1 LRTIDVIDLF
11 SKQFI
16 NTEFY
21 INIECYIVPATI
33 FLSLLMIIV
42 VVIMVSYAFL
52 FIKKKVLVE
61 SENYIIYSMSSSLYW
76 TCGLNEIWNENLY
89 FLPVFISFTLISFVY
104 CLYDVELTCLS
115 DDLLLNT
122 SVFLVLLKV
131 SGE

>member
-1 LRTIDVIDLF
+1 VLRTIDAIDLF

-42 VVIMVSYAFL
+42 VIMVIYTFL

-61 SENYIIYSMSSSLYW
+61 SGNYIIYSMSSSLY
-76 TCGLNEIWNENLY
+76 
-89 FLPVFISFTLISFVY
+89 
-104 CLYDVELTCLS
+104 
-115 DDLLLNT
+115 
-122 SVFLVLLKV
+122 
-131 SGE
+131 

>member
-1 LRTIDVIDLF
+1 VLRTIDVIDLF

-42 VVIMVSYAFL
+42 VVIMVIYTFL

-61 SENYIIYSMSSSLYW
+61 SGNYIIYSMSSSLY
-76 TCGLNEIWNENLY
+76 
-89 FLPVFISFTLISFVY
+89 
-104 CLYDVELTCLS
+104 
-115 DDLLLNT
+115 
-122 SVFLVLLKV
+122 
-131 SGE
+131 